1 MTAYIGVLKFNESPK
16 RGGEEELTTGRVARA
31 IAEIENH
38 GARFLSI
45 LWSEGDYDMV
55 LTLESKD
62 EAVAGTI
69 FSKLGEQENATVS
82 VSPALVDWEKRLS
95 VQGKSY

>member
-1 MTAYIGVLKFNESPK
+1 MTAYIGLLKFNESPK
-16 RGGEEELTTGRVARA
+16 RGGEEELAVGRVARA

-62 EAVAGTI
+62 EAVANTI
-69 FSKLGEQENATVS
+69 FTKLGEEENATIC

-95 VQGKSY
+95 VKGKSY

>member
-1 MTAYIGVLKFNESPK
+1 MTAYIGLLKYNESP
-16 RGGEEELTTGRVARA
+16 RRSGEEELATGRVARA

-62 EAVAGTI
+62 EAVADAI
-69 FSKLGEQENATVS
+69 FTKLGEQENATIA

>member
-1 MTAYIGVLKFNESPK
+1 MTAYIGLLKYKESP
-16 RGGEEELTTGRVARA
+16 RRSGEEELATGRVARA

-45 LWSEGDYDMV
+45 LWSDGDYDMV

-62 EAVAGTI
+62 EAVAAAI
-69 FSKLGEQENATVS
+69 FAKLGAQENATIA